1 MRSFARRSFLAC
13 LVLASGCLDP
23 DAPGNLVPRTVA
35 EDDALPRF
43 TLRDGARIHLRT
55 QGDPKNPTLIT
66 LHGGPGG
73 DMRGMLG
80 LGALSERYFVV
91 HWDQR
96 GTGLSERVP
105 SSDFTVETYAADL
118 HELVQRFSPDAPV
131 TLFGHSWGAM
141 YAALYIQRHP
151 DRVGEA
157 VLSEPGFLN
166 ASIANETE
174 LFTFGL
180 TAEGLNDLGW
190 SEWAMSPD
198 GDARADFLLSL
209 GQGWSQPGY
218 YEDPDDPDNSK
229 AFRLGARAMRD
240 LQGSAKTDGA
250 WDFDFSSGL
259 DRFCKPVTLIGT
271 TINTV
276 IGFEQQERR
285 HAPLFCDVELVRV
298 EGEDH
303 GWVNK
308 HPDRVMEVLRA
319 HLGAYKGAR

>member
-1 MRSFARRSFLAC
+1 M
-13 LVLASGCLDP
+13 
-23 DAPGNLVPRTVA
+23 
-35 EDDALPRF
+35 
-43 TLRDGARIHLRT
+43 IM
-55 QGDPKNPTLIT
+55 

-91 HWDQR
+91 YWDQR

-105 SSDFTVETYAADL
+105 SSDFTIETYANDL
-118 HELVQRFSPDAPV
+118 HDLVEHFSPDAPV
-131 TLFGHSWGAM
+131 SLFGHSWGAM

-166 ASIANETE
+166 AAIANETN
-174 LFTFGL
+174 LFAFDIA
-180 TAEGLNDLGW
+180 AEGLSDLGW
-190 SEWAMSPD
+190 SEGAMSPD

-218 YEDPDDPDNSK
+218 YENPNDPNNFRS
-229 AFRLGARAMRD
+229 FRLGARAMRYS
-240 LQGSAKTDGA
+240 QRSAQKDGK
-250 WDFDFSSGL
+250 WNFDFSSGL

-271 TINTV
+271 TLNTV
-276 IGFEQQERR
+276 IGFEHQKTR
-285 HAPLFCDVELVRV
+285 HAPLFCNVDLVRL

-303 GWVNK
+303 GWVSK
-308 HPDRVMEVLRA
+308 HPDRVMEVLVA
-319 HLGAYKGAR
+319 HLSAYKGG